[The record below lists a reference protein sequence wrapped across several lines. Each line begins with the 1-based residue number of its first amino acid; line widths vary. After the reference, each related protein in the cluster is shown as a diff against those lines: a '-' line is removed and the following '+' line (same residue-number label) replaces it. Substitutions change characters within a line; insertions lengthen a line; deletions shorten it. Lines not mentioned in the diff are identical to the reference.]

1 MVEESFASKILKIE
15 EDGKRMRDEFEQSS
29 VKGNS
34 KNDRLSRV
42 PIYTFKTYST
52 SVIKCQ
58 HFANTIEVNRDIIGT
73 LLSFSIRNERAI
85 DIPSALVYPLA
96 PAPLS
101 LAHGNGKKRETPKS
115 KLMKLLVADTTKKDP
130 RSDVS
135 LKSIKKKDKSFVIDL
150 IAAIRTMTKFIG
162 DLPKG

>member
-42 PIYTFKTYST
+42 PIYTFKTYYT
-52 SVIKCQ
+52 SVIKRQ
-58 HFANTIEVNRDIIGT
+58 YFANTIEVNRDIIGT

-96 PAPLS
+96 PLHLS
-101 LAHGNGKKRETPKS
+101 ILHMEMEKNVKHQKAS
-115 KLMKLLVADTTKKDP
+115 
-130 RSDVS
+130 
-135 LKSIKKKDKSFVIDL
+135 
-150 IAAIRTMTKFIG
+150 
-162 DLPKG
+162 